1 MTISAIFLV
10 LLTLGFIRNGTLG
23 YDMIAVLLI
32 IVGAITIIALQDNVM
47 IFLAKSLGIV
57 SPPLAFFGLICGL
70 LIVTVFSLA
79 AKITILQ
86 MQIEKLLRKM
96 ASDELLKSNVT
107 DQD

>member
-23 YDMIAVLLI
+23 YDMIGVLLI

-57 SPPLAFFGLICGL
+57 SPPFAFFGLICGL
-70 LIVTVFSLA
+70 LILTVFSLA

-86 MQIEKLLRKM
+86 RQMEKLLRKM
-96 ASDELLKSNVT
+96 ASDELLKLNVT